1 MSHKIQPDQA
11 PLASGRRAHGSA
23 RGPGTSLLVLWCL
36 LALLMP
42 VKSLHA
48 ASAPDLSVPRV
59 LTLLQTYRAEGCAG
73 GRGSARALRNVR
85 TLSAAAARWSRGAP
99 LEVAIEDTGY
109 RAERSVAL
117 EYRGT
122 SEGLRSAVLLRLCPS
137 LTQSQFRDLGVWV
150 QGEAVWILLA
160 SPFQAPAPS
169 HALAV
174 SAELLRQINQAR
186 SQARRCGSRAFGAA
200 APLQL
205 DTRLSRAAERHAQ
218 DMLAHD
224 FFDHRGSDGS
234 TPATRVAATGYRYG
248 LVGENI
254 AEGTE
259 TVTEAVQ
266 GWLASPGH
274 CENIMDPGFRDTGA
288 AFAVNPR
295 GPPRIYWVQ
304 DFGARAPGE
313 Y

>member
-1 MSHKIQPDQA
+1 MSLKIQTDKAPQA
-11 PLASGRRAHGSA
+11 PGHRTHDGTRA
-23 RGPGTSLLVLWCL
+23 PGTALLVLWCL
-36 LALLMP
+36 LASMVPL
-42 VKSLHA
+42 VSLHA
-48 ASAPDLSVPRV
+48 AGAPDLSVPRV
-59 LTLLQTYRAEGCAG
+59 LTLLQAYRAQGCAG
-73 GRGSARALRNVR
+73 GRGSARALRSVR

-99 LEVAIEDTGY
+99 LEVAIEDAGY

-122 SEGLRSAVLLRLCPS
+122 PEGLRSAVLLRLCRS

-150 QGEAVWILLA
+150 QGDAVWIVLA
-160 SPFQAPAPS
+160 SPFQSPAPS

-174 SAELLRQINQAR
+174 SAELLRQINHAR

-224 FFDHRGSDGS
+224 FFDHRGSDAS
-234 TPATRVAATGYRYG
+234 TPAIRVAATGYRYR

-274 CENIMDPGFRDTGA
+274 CENIMDPAFRDTGV
-288 AFAVNPR
+288 AFAVNQS
-295 GPPRIYWVQ
+295 GAPRIYWVQ
-304 DFGARAPGE
+304 DFGARAPAAH
-313 Y
+313 